1 MEMLCLLIAIS
12 ALTASFSRMAI
23 LLLFTGLVSVG
34 GHALQTTEAGLPEDT
49 FRRLAAVLYSRGDKE
64 ENRLTRKFLYNRNV
78 TCNDGSPA
86 GYYIRRNPSS
96 RKWVLFL
103 EGGWYCYDHVSCDAR
118 WLRLRRARGS
128 PVALWPMEGL
138 RPLAA
143 CFGRVGSMLRQRVP
157 SVLHN

>member
-1 MEMLCLLIAIS
+1 
-12 ALTASFSRMAI
+12 MAI

-86 GYYIRRNPSS
+86 GYYIRRNPPVESGFTS
-96 RKWVLFL
+96 
-103 EGGWYCYDHVSCDAR
+103 
-118 WLRLRRARGS
+118 LRAVGT
-128 PVALWPMEGL
+128 ATTKC
-138 RPLAA
+138 LAMLVG
-143 CFGRVGSMLRQRVP
+143 FGCVP
-157 SVLHN
+157 